1 MDNHLIDTLNIP
13 EHIAIIMDGNGRWA
27 TQRGKPRTFGH
38 KEGVNAVQRT
48 VEAAAEL
55 GVRYIT
61 LFGFSTE
68 NWKRSHEEVSE
79 LMGLLKMYLKSK
91 TSEMHKNNVR
101 LTVIGDRSR
110 LDKEIVRLI
119 ENAETLTKDND
130 KLHVQVALSY
140 SGRYDI
146 TQAVQTLARAAVDG
160 KINPDDIDE
169 TVFSSALQTNGVP
182 DPDLLI
188 RTSGEKRISNFLLW
202 QCAYSEYYFTDTYW
216 PDFGKDDL
224 VEAIRVYSKRDRRFG
239 AVTDKTNVS

>member
-1 MDNHLIDTLNIP
+1 MDNKTDSFSIP
-13 EHIAIIMDGNGRWA
+13 RHIAIIMDGNGRWA

-48 VEAAAEL
+48 VEAMAEI
-55 GVRYIT
+55 GVRYLT

-68 NWKRSHEEVSE
+68 NWKRPQEEVSE

-91 TSEMHKNNVR
+91 TGEMHKNNVR

-110 LDKEIVRLI
+110 MDSEIVRLI
-119 ENAETLTKDND
+119 DNAEDLTRNND

-146 TQAVQTLARAAVDG
+146 TQAAQALARAAAAG
-160 KINPDDIDE
+160 TINPDEIDE
-169 TVFSSALQTNGVP
+169 GIFAQALQTAEIP

-216 PDFGKDDL
+216 PDFGKDDI
-224 VEAIRVYSKRDRRFG
+224 VKAIESFATRDRRFG
-239 AVTDKTNVS
+239 SVTDKTKVS